1 MTSRLLTP
9 LVIALVTCIAG
20 ALAPLSAAEMMM
32 HGGTFTP
39 AKGEQAGGTVAIVKD
54 GDVTKLILKADF
66 MLSPTPDAKLGFGK
80 DGYIK
85 GTIFS
90 KLTKNDGMQEYILP
104 AGVDLS
110 KYNEVWIWCE
120 QFNVP
125 LAMAKLN

>member
-9 LVIALVTCIAG
+9 LAIALVTFIAT
-20 ALAPLSAAEMMM
+20 ALAPANAAEMMLR
-32 HGGTFTP
+32 GGTFTP
-39 AKGEQAGGTVAIVKD
+39 AKGEKAGGTVAIVKD
-54 GDVTKLILKADF
+54 GDVTKLVLKDDF
-66 MLSPTPDAKLGFGK
+66 MLSATPDAKLGFGK

-90 KLTKNDGMQEYILP
+90 KLTKNDGMQEYTLP
-104 AGVDLS
+104 ASVDLS